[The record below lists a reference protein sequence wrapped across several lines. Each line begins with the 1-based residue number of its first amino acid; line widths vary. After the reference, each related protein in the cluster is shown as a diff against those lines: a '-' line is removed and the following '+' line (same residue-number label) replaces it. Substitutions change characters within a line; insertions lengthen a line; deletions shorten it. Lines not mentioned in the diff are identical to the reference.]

1 MNEEFPLYLPILSP
15 IIMKTTSPF
24 YREFTLEQAPCW
36 AYDIL
41 TTMFGDKWRHPISQ
55 IRKLRAR
62 ETPQPVSEGAR
73 IFTMF
78 TLMPKSKCSAIF
90 CYLDSSFNL
99 TTVTA
104 FTANSHAREPSCLY
118 FFVSPSTLYLCL
130 F

>member
-15 IIMKTTSPF
+15 NIMKTTTPL

-41 TTMFGDKWRHPISQ
+41 TTMSGDKWHHPISR
-55 IRKLRAR
+55 IRKPRAK
-62 ETPQPVSEGAR
+62 EAPQPVSERAR
-73 IFTMF
+73 IFTMS
-78 TLMPKSKCSAIF
+78 TLMSKSKCLATS
-90 CYLDSSFNL
+90 CYLDSSFDL
-99 TTVTA
+99 TAVTD